1 MLDNALAAA
10 KQGNKPHPYVLVL
23 SLGGALTVTG
33 IGQHA
38 MVEDEEAGMEGPEDG
53 VGIPIKEAEA
63 VAKTVRSTDGALRRD
78 HTVYL
83 TITDGVLRVD
93 NGGDTIVE
101 IADVGEEADGAWE
114 FRADHQQYYGEPV
127 TGGSRYD
134 LFDNGILAVLGKLK
148 PASAE
153 SRILLYPHQA
163 KDTMMFRLDTIRG
176 FCQGNTSDPVEDLTL
191 DLVFE

>member
-10 KQGNKPHPYVLVL
+10 KQGNKPHPYILAL
-23 SLGGALTVTG
+23 ALGGMLTVSG

-38 MVEDEEAGMEGPEDG
+38 MVEDEEPGMGGEEDG

-63 VAKTVRSTDGALRRD
+63 VAKTVRSTEGALRRD

-93 NGGDTIVE
+93 NGGETIVE
-101 IADVGEEADGAWE
+101 VADVGEEADGAWE
-114 FRADHQQYYGEPV
+114 FRANHQPYYDQAV
-127 TGGSRYD
+127 TTSGRYD
-134 LFDNGILAVLGKLK
+134 VFDNSVLAVLGKLK

-153 SRILLYPHQA
+153 TRLLLYPRHVA
-163 KDTMMFRLDTIRG
+163 DTAMFRLDTIRG
-176 FCQGNTSDPVEDLTL
+176 FIEGNRTPAEELAPEL
-191 DLVFE
+191 LF